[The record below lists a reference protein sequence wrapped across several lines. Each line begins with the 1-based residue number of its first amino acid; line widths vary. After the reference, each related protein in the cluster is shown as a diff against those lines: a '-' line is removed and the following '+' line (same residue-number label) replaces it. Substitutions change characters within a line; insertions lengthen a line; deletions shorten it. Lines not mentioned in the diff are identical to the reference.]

1 MVRAQTLARAS
12 NKGRPVPIRPD
23 QRFIFLSES
32 GTPLTQDG
40 LDTTW
45 QYFITSAI
53 EAGVIS
59 REQRFT
65 LHGLKHRG
73 ITDTVG
79 KKAEKKEASGH
90 RSDAMLQLYDHEVA
104 VVDPARP
111 GEA

>member
-1 MVRAQTLARAS
+1 VECSTS
-12 NKGRPVPIRPD
+12 IIEKRPD
-23 QRFIFLSES
+23 DGISRHYA
-32 GTPLTQDG
+32 QDG

-90 RSDAMLQLYDHEVA
+90 KSDAMLELYDHEVA
-104 VVDPARP
+104 VVEPARP

>member
-1 MVRAQTLARAS
+1 MLTIRIGGARLGSSRCLCDKFEFATH
-12 NKGRPVPIRPD
+12 R
-23 QRFIFLSES
+23 
-32 GTPLTQDG
+32 

-59 REQRFT
+59 PEQRFT

-90 RSDAMLQLYDHEVA
+90 RSDAMLELYDHEVA
-104 VVDPARP
+104 VVEPARP